1 MENKVI
7 YLIGHY
13 GVGKL
18 TIAREICAQTDARL
32 FDNHLINNV
41 IFSLIRADGKTPL
54 PERTWEL
61 IQVIRDQAVAAIT
74 ELAPAEASYVLTNFL
89 ADDEI
94 DRAVYLQ
101 MEDMARRRGSAF
113 VPVALSAT
121 DEAHAQRIAS
131 PDREERLKHTDAASA
146 ERVRREVPMLRF
158 AHPNRLDLETT
169 NLSPRE
175 AAQAIIRH
183 AEQAQP

>member
-1 MENKVI
+1 MENKII

-13 GVGKL
+13 GVGKF
-18 TIAREICAQTDARL
+18 TIAREICARTDARL
-32 FDNHLINNV
+32 FDNHLISNV

-61 IQVIRDQAVAAIT
+61 IQVIRDQAVAAVT
-74 ELAPAEASYVLTNFL
+74 ELAPADTSYVLTNFL
-89 ADDEI
+89 ADDEV
-94 DRAVYLQ
+94 DRAIYLQ
-101 MEDMARRRGSAF
+101 MEAMARRRGSAF

-121 DEAHAQRIAS
+121 DEAHAQRIPS
-131 PDREERLKHTDAASA
+131 LDREERLKHTDVASA
-146 ERVRREVPMLRF
+146 ERMRREVPMLRF

-169 NLSPRE
+169 QLSPRE